1 MAEKEVK
8 KLKLQIGGDEYIF
21 AGGSSGAG
29 ETWQSEQGVATTV
42 GGIKAGEKLNG
53 LSAIE
58 IFQRMLNPYQSPAV
72 NISINPATTLYE
84 VGSSPTITVN
94 ATLVKKT
101 EAITAAKITKGG
113 VSIKEASSDEISAKS
128 FSISGQ
134 QITSDTAFSA
144 KVSDSK
150 GEVSGNTI
158 NVRFT
163 RKSFYGVIGANESV
177 TTAGQIEALGQNQL
191 TGQKGLTWASYNA
204 NNQKVVYAYP
214 KIFGDLTSIK
224 DGNNF
229 EVLSSFAKTEVT
241 RDSVAYNVYTLKDA
255 MSITNGKLVFS

>member
-21 AGGSSGAG
+21 AGGSNGAG
-29 ETWQSEQGVATTV
+29 ETWQNEQGVATTV

-58 IFQRMLNPYQSPAV
+58 IFQKMLNPYQSPAV
-72 NISINPATTLYE
+72 NISISPATTLYE

-113 VSIKEASSDEISAKS
+113 VSIKEASSNEISAKS

-163 RKSFYGVIGANESV
+163 RKSFYGVIGAGDSV

-214 KIFGDLTSIK
+214 KSFGDLTSIK